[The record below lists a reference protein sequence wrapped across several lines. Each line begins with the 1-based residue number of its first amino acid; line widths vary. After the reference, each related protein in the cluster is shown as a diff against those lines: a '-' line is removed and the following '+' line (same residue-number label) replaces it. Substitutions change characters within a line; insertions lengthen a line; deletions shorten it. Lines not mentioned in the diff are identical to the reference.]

1 VDIAFCGIFARYV
14 HYLET
19 ISVFFGCRRPRER
32 YAMIKVSP
40 IEARSLMGVA
50 HDIRNIARAGDS
62 SGDDRYSLRQIM
74 FWIETHAADLRRE
87 RLKED
92 EAEGKEL
99 REDWIQEF
107 TCKALEVVDLSHC
120 SCVKFGCTIK
130 RVKLP
135 ILSVYKGKLT
145 ILYLGRSDFRMGYFL
160 ADSPQDAEVYA
171 GGVGR
176 FGRAN
181 PKPAY
186 YIQGGYAYI
195 VFPPEYALTETVG
208 IVGVESN
215 PLTATPLPVIEG
227 KTLNRDIWC
236 EAIPIKD
243 DEIAEVRKR
252 ILGREMGITVQYEAN
267 NDQTNNANSR

>member
-1 VDIAFCGIFARYV
+1 
-14 HYLET
+14 
-19 ISVFFGCRRPRER
+19 
-32 YAMIKVSP
+32 MITVSP
-40 IEARSLMGVA
+40 IEPRSLMGVA
-50 HDIRNIARAGDS
+50 HDIRNIVRAGDA

-74 FWIETHAADLRRE
+74 FWIETGAADLRRE

-107 TCKALEVVDLSHC
+107 PCKILETVDLSHC
-120 SCVKFGCTIK
+120 TCVRYGCTIK

-135 ILSVYKGKLT
+135 VLSVYKGKLT
-145 ILYLGRSDFRMGYFL
+145 ILYLGRSDFRMAYFL
-160 ADSPQDAEVYA
+160 ADTPQDAETYA

-176 FGRAN
+176 FGRTN

-195 VFPPEYALTETVG
+195 VFPPEYALTESIG

-215 PLTATPLPVIEG
+215 PLSPTVLPVIEG

-236 EAIPIKD
+236 EAVNIKD
-243 DEIAEVRKR
+243 DEIAEIRKR
-252 ILGREMGITVQYEAN
+252 ILAREMTMTVQYEAN
-267 NDQTNNANSR
+267 NDQNNNANSR